1 MGNQVQVI
9 DDAQAQPPTAEA
21 STKRQLLIQKANA
34 EGNPWAQVIGM
45 FPDDEIT
52 RIWIE
57 EMKAARLRAEE
68 GSDS

>member
-1 MGNQVQVI
+1 MSSQATSSVQVE
-9 DDAQAQPPTAEA
+9 APTAQGDTE
-21 STKRQLLIQKANA
+21 RQRLIQKAQA

-57 EMKAARLRAEE
+57 EMKSARLRDEE
-68 GSDS
+68 DAGHG